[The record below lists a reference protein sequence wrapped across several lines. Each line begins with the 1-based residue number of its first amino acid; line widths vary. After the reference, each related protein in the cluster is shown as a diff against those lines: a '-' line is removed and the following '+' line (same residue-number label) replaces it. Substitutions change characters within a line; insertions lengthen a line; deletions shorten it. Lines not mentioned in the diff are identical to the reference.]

1 MSLYKMAAQH
11 EIDCRDDEYSTIT
24 LLKMTLQIA
33 CYVIGTTAVADTM
46 VLQPPI
52 PE

>member
-1 MSLYKMAAQH
+1 MKLIAEMMNN
-11 EIDCRDDEYSTIT
+11 STIT

-33 CYVIGTTAVADTM
+33 CYVIGTTGVADTM
-46 VLQPPI
+46 NFQPTI